1 MTNQEKFIQIFG
13 IDTWQQMIVFSGL
26 AKQFKEYWT
35 SPYYEIDCR
44 NCKEFEDCPCGKDG
58 HESGTSQ
65 GYSIGECKDFEP
77 QESDHKCHSCKHYTS
92 GEHDGS
98 CGSYICKEYSN
109 WESEDKE

>member
-13 IDTWQQMIVFSGL
+13 IDAWQQMIVFSGL
-26 AKQFKEYWT
+26 AEQFKEYWT
-35 SPYYEIDCR
+35 SPYNEKNCR

-77 QESDHKCHSCKHYTS
+77 QESEENEN
-92 GEHDGS
+92 G
-98 CGSYICKEYSN
+98 
-109 WESEDKE
+109 